1 MKYKWK
7 YFIAAALKFAHSFHT
22 SSPILN
28 RLHQYYGTKIALGCG
43 IALSFGFVQAFED
56 EAIRNI
62 RSLMNK

>member
-1 MKYKWK
+1 MKSKWK
-7 YFIAAALKFAHSFHT
+7 YFIAAALKFTHSFHT
-22 SSPILN
+22 SSPLK

-43 IALSFGFVQAFED
+43 IVLSLGFVQAFED